1 MKENLYFKQFII
13 ELYKQPKR
21 KNKNKNKNNKRN
33 HIRLAIV
40 SIWVSAVA
48 KTDG

>member
-21 KNKNKNKNNKRN
+21 KNKNNNNKRN

-48 KTDG
+48 KTDD

>member
-21 KNKNKNKNNKRN
+21 KNKNNRKE
-33 HIRLAIV
+33 
-40 SIWVSAVA
+40 
-48 KTDG
+48 KTKTTITKETT